1 MIIMNKKD
9 VELKIVCI
17 MKSKLLLTAVL
28 AAILSFVGTAQE
40 KGSINIGADV
50 VSNYMWRGTKF
61 GNGAAFQPT
70 LEFSKGGFAIGAWGS
85 YGFAD
90 AEFAEADLYASY
102 SFDFG
107 LSLGVTKYYFPPASF
122 FDGKEHAFEI
132 NGGFEAGIFSISA
145 NYMVNEAAGSVGG
158 DLYFEAGITT
168 GPVNWFVGA
177 GDGWHTPDEK
187 FALCN
192 VGLTGS
198 KEIQINDSFS
208 LPVFSSVIL
217 NPKTEQFHLVVG
229 ISF

>member
-1 MIIMNKKD
+1 MNKKD

-177 GDGWHTPDEK
+177 GDGWHTPDGK

-198 KEIQINDSFS
+198 KEIQITDSFL

>member
-1 MIIMNKKD
+1 
-9 VELKIVCI
+9 
-17 MKSKLLLTAVL
+17 MKRKLLLTAVI
-28 AAILSFVGTAQE
+28 AAILSSVGMAQE
-40 KGSINIGADV
+40 KGSVNVGADI

-70 LEFSKGGFAIGAWGS
+70 LEYSIGGFAIGAWGS

-90 AEFAEADLYASY
+90 GEFAEADLYASY

-132 NGGFEAGIFSISA
+132 NGGFEAGIFSFSG
-145 NYMVNEAAGSVGG
+145 NYMVNEGAGSAGG

-177 GDGWHTPDEK
+177 GDGWHTPDGK
-187 FALCN
+187 FAICN

-198 KEIQINDSFS
+198 KEIQITDTFS

-217 NPKTEQFHLVVG
+217 NPKNEQFHLVVG